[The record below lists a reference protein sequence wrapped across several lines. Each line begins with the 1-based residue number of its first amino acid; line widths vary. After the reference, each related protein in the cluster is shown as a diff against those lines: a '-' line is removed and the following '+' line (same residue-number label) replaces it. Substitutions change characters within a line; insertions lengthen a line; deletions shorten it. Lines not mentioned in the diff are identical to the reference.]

1 MWPLYFLFNK
11 ILKTDEEEP
20 QVSEGDGLSLVEL
33 RHNTSL
39 SRSYFVEVSSTL

>member
-20 QVSEGDGLSLVEL
+20 QASDGDGLSLVEL
-33 RHNTSL
+33 HHNASFP
-39 SRSYFVEVSSTL
+39 RSYFVEVSSTL